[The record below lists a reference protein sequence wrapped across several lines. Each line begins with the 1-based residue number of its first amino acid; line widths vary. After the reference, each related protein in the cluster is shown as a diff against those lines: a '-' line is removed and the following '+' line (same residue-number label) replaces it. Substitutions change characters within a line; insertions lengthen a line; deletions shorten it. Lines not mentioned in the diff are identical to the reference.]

1 MHLQTGNISV
11 VFPAHLGTAFISQ
24 VRKRRLR
31 EVETCLLE
39 QGLNSPGFRPY
50 HYSTRSHRFCWHT
63 PFVLFFLLSFPIL
76 SSKRIQTNTE
86 DCSQNLT
93 LSPSPTP
100 ESQCT
105 FWKKAYRKHKSE
117 KVFSS
122 YCMNAWYFCAIIC
135 LCYLGENKNKRE
147 WMNENFNKFQ
157 LGDSSLKNN
166 TIDHILTGSTLKG
179 MEGLNL
185 EEHVWMLRK

>member
-76 SSKRIQTNTE
+76 SSKRTLKTVHKIWP
-86 DCSQNLT
+86 CHPLLHQNL
-93 LSPSPTP
+93 SV
-100 ESQCT
+100 
-105 FWKKAYRKHKSE
+105 HSE
-117 KVFSS
+117 KKL
-122 YCMNAWYFCAIIC
+122 I
-135 LCYLGENKNKRE
+135 ENTNQRR
-147 WMNENFNKFQ
+147 F
-157 LGDSSLKNN
+157 LV
-166 TIDHILTGSTLKG
+166 LT
-179 MEGLNL
+179 
-185 EEHVWMLRK
+185 VWMLGISVLLYASAIWGKTKINVNGWTKTSTNFS